1 MVFWI
6 FGWVH
11 FFRVAPLEIWVVLA
25 RIIFS
30 YRMKVLVFI
39 RRFSNTA
46 VSLKQLSAKSSL
58 LCIPLLLILKCSYK
72 KHSILVSRLGVL
84 KKCSYFWLAAEA
96 LGQDV
101 LIFNFFVRKRWKKNI
116 FQLPSCAFLSKCS
129 YFFLAA
135 EPVGQDVLISRFSSN
150 FGPPYPR
157 CSYFEM
163 FL

>member
-1 MVFWI
+1 MSVCLSVFALRLEFLSYRVGIHNLGPTLGHLKMVFWI

-96 LGQDV
+96 LG
-101 LIFNFFVRKRWKKNI
+101 
-116 FQLPSCAFLSKCS
+116 
-129 YFFLAA
+129 
-135 EPVGQDVLISRFSSN
+135 
-150 FGPPYPR
+150 
-157 CSYFEM
+157 
-163 FL
+163 